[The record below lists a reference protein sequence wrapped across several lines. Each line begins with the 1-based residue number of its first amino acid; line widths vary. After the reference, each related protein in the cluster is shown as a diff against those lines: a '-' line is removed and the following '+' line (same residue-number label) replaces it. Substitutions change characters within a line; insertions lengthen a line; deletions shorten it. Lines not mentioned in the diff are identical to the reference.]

1 MTQDPQA
8 MRAEI
13 DARRDDLTRDVDA
26 LNDKVNPSR
35 VVSRNVD
42 AVKGRASRLKE
53 SVMGGSDGGSDGPGV
68 GDRAS
73 DAVSGVGDR
82 TRGNP
87 LAAGLVAF
95 GAGMLLSS
103 LLPASET
110 ETRATQKLV
119 DAAHE
124 HGVVDEVK
132 QVGQDTAQG
141 LQEHAKSAAQDV
153 AGSAQDSARHVADE
167 ARSGAQS
174 ATDQARG

>member
-26 LNDKVNPSR
+26 LNDKVNPTR

-42 AVKGRASRLKE
+42 AVKGRASRLRE
-53 SVMGGSDGGSDGPGV
+53 SVMGGSGSNGPGV

-73 DAVSGVGDR
+73 DATSAVGDR

-95 GAGMLLSS
+95 GAGMLLSA
-103 LLPASET
+103 LLPASES
-110 ETRATQKLV
+110 EAKATQKLV
-119 DAAHE
+119 DAAKD

-132 QVGQDTAQG
+132 QAGQDTAQG
-141 LQEHAKSAAQDV
+141 LKEHARSAAQDV

-174 ATDQARG
+174 AADQARS